1 MTTMMMRWSSLFL
14 PIALVLL
21 AGAAADG
28 ECGAARP
35 DHLAL
40 KLAPCASAVEDPGSA
55 PSASCCAA
63 VRDVGRRH
71 SPGCLCTL
79 LLSDT
84 VRHSGVDLDAVIT
97 IPKRCDLAT
106 RAPSAT
112 SAAVR
117 SLATGGS
124 IAFSLFC
131 SGDHRSVLARVPFFA
146 EYTLPGLHE

>member
-1 MTTMMMRWSSLFL
+1 MLAASAPGDLLENNRQAEAGQGQGPSSSRSLWSCW
-14 PIALVLL
+14 PAPPR
-21 AGAAADG
+21 GADG

-40 KLAPCASAVEDPGSA
+40 KLAPCAPAVEDPGSA
-55 PSASCCAA
+55 PSAGCCGA

-71 SPGCLCTL
+71 SPGCLCAL

-84 VRHSGVDLDAVIT
+84 ARHSGVDLDAAIT

-106 RAPSAT
+106 RAPS
-112 SAAVR
+112 
-117 SLATGGS
+117 
-124 IAFSLFC
+124 C
-131 SGDHRSVLARVPFFA
+131 PFFA

>member
-40 KLAPCASAVEDPGSA
+40 KLAA
-55 PSASCCAA
+55 PSAAT
-63 VRDVGRRH
+63 
-71 SPGCLCTL
+71 SP
-79 LLSDT
+79 
-84 VRHSGVDLDAVIT
+84 A
-97 IPKRCDLAT
+97 
-106 RAPSAT
+106 APSAT

-117 SLATGGS
+117 TQPASQQVDR
-124 IAFSLFC
+124 ILFHHHPQ
-131 SGDHRSVLARVPFFA
+131 GVLFAQQVAGWCPFFFA
-146 EYTLPGLHE
+146 EYTLPGLRE